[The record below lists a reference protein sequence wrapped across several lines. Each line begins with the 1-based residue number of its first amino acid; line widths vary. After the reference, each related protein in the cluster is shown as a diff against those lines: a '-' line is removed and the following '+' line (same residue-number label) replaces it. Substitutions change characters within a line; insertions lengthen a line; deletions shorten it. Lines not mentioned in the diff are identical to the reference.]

1 MWRAAAAA
9 GRVFIFSKESPK
21 KLELGII
28 IMFVKVRLSFV
39 NILVIEKFETDSMDM
54 SEGGPT
60 GVKRISLNKD
70 QRSVLEAV
78 YAIEKLPDSSL
89 RDRLSKYLNLST
101 RQIQVWFQNRRQRA
115 KAVGGSPKHSA
126 LNAPD
131 QIMDSLL
138 DYTDDL
144 GDHLDR
150 LGDIQAVLG
159 GEGKTKKARTTS
171 YPLQIVDIQE
181 SVDATTGDSSSCDD
195 AANSRSP
202 GSDGSPSPSPPA
214 QPRSLPP
221 LSAHLVDLQPARPCV
236 LVRPVAASFP
246 SLQPAKQHIYS
257 SEGIS
262 PTSEGFKAV
271 ISNASAAEPPPDA
284 ARLTIPSS
292 NILDAVLGFACQE
305 MNLEAVELWPFPAP
319 GSVTKR
325 DPVFTRFAER
335 LSAPAIHEVTRC
347 RTMLGLQLCE
357 SAART
362 HELAWYGVSAEQREA
377 LVQRGVT
384 LRTLVGVPCLV
395 ATGGGTTAQACGVL
409 VLYARHTLPQTEAFG
424 MLLHAVGSAAA
435 AAYAMGMRQPIGG
448 LSTGPSPNFTSTPA
462 ESPAASLSWL
472 LLAAA
477 RTLHVDVAEHW
488 TARQLPAELGG
499 GVVMTAEQILVSDRA
514 RALPDLVLT
523 TGATA
528 EKNHPFSS
536 HMSRASLYAGKLVWC
551 NVTSSTGVL
560 ECLKTP
566 MRTAIGLPL
575 RSHMGGGATFV
586 FYSMDRFEQTATI
599 TFFLAQLQ
607 VLAAASQVA
616 GPQAGFK
623 LAGFPQAGFD
633 DSIGALSE
641 VDLSRSDSSSE
652 ASAATLAPELPRAPV
667 QNPFR
672 PLVQAPHQPPLR
684 STLASAPPS
693 DHAASTSAPIAPMLP
708 SLPEIRSGAEM
719 AWRRHEPVMSTDQVL
734 SLIDGSSRGISR
746 NCSMTA
752 LAALDEHEASEHE
765 FWRT

>member
-1 MWRAAAAA
+1 VPMGDR
-9 GRVFIFSKESPK
+9 
-21 KLELGII
+21 
-28 IMFVKVRLSFV
+28 
-39 NILVIEKFETDSMDM
+39 
-54 SEGGPT
+54 GPA

-70 QRSVLEAV
+70 QRAVLEAV
-78 YAIEKLPDSSL
+78 YAVEKLPDSSL

-115 KAVGGSPKHSA
+115 KAVGGSPKHSG

-131 QIMDSLL
+131 HIMDGLL
-138 DYTDDL
+138 DYTDDHR
-144 GDHLDR
+144 DHLDR
-150 LGDIQAVLG
+150 LGDIEDVLG
-159 GEGKTKKARTTS
+159 GEGKTKKARTMAF
-171 YPLQIVDIQE
+171 PLQLVDVQD
-181 SVDATTGDSSSCDD
+181 SVDATIGDSSSSEKS
-195 AANSRSP
+195 ANSSSP

-214 QPRSLPP
+214 ACAQPRSLPP
-221 LSAHLVDLQPARPCV
+221 LGAHLVDQQPARRPCV
-236 LVRPVAASFP
+236 LVRPVAAHLP
-246 SLQPAKQHIYS
+246 SLQPAKQHTYS
-257 SEGIS
+257 SGGTT
-262 PTSEGFKAV
+262 PTPEAFKAV
-271 ISNASAAEPPPDA
+271 IANASAAEPPPDA
-284 ARLTIPSS
+284 AWLTFPSN

-305 MNLEAVELWPFPAP
+305 MNLEAVELWSFPSP

-325 DPVFTRFAER
+325 DPIFTRFAVG
-335 LSAPAIHEVTRC
+335 LSACASNEVMRC
-347 RTMLGLQLCE
+347 RAMLGLKLCE

-377 LVQRGVT
+377 LAQRGVT
-384 LRTLVGVPCLV
+384 LTTLVGVPCLV
-395 ATGGGTTAQACGVL
+395 APGGGTTAQACGVL
-409 VLYARHTLPQTEAFG
+409 VLYTRHTLPQTEAFG

-448 LSTGPSPNFTSTPA
+448 LALGPSPNFTSTPA

-477 RTLHVDVAEHW
+477 RLLHVDVAEHW

-514 RALPDLVLT
+514 RALPGLVLT

-528 EKNHPFSS
+528 ERNHPFSS

-551 NVTSSTGVL
+551 NGTSSTGVL

-586 FYSMDRFEQTATI
+586 FYSVDRFEQSATI

-607 VLAAASQVA
+607 VLAAASHVA
-616 GPQAGFK
+616 GPQAGFP
-623 LAGFPQAGFD
+623 LASFSQAGFD
-633 DSIGALSE
+633 HCLGASSE
-641 VDLSRSDSSSE
+641 VDLSRSDSSSD
-652 ASAATLAPELPRAPV
+652 SATSSATLAPELPRAPV

-672 PLVQAPHQPPLR
+672 PLVQAPHQTPLR
-684 STLASAPPS
+684 STLDPAPPC
-693 DHAASTSAPIAPMLP
+693 DHAAAVASC
-708 SLPEIRSGAEM
+708 LPEIRSERSGAEM
-719 AWRRHEPVMSTDQVL
+719 AWRRHHEPVMSTDQVL
-734 SLIDGSSRGISR
+734 SLIDGSSRGVSR

-752 LAALDEHEASEHE
+752 LAALDEPAASDIC
-765 FWRT
+765 F